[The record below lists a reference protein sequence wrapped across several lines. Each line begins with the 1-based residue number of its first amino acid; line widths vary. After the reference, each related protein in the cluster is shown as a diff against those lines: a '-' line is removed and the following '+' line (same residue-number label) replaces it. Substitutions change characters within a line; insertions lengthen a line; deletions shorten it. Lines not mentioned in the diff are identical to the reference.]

1 MKWGVKETSRT
12 STAGSNGSMIEL
24 PQEIKDAVLQGYD
37 VYITRSVRDGVVS
50 AKISFHKVR
59 VVGSER
65 LNTEKP

>member
-1 MKWGVKETSRT
+1 
-12 STAGSNGSMIEL
+12 MIEL